1 VTSAH
6 PQPSVPAD
14 NRILKLRHRT
24 GRENAMTEPSGST
37 SVRSASISGRPPGTD
52 TGGGEPEPSPG
63 GGTQRAWAAIGLIA
77 LGAIGLVAAFFL
89 VTRDNATAPVA
100 SSAATD
106 QSAAVAPAA
115 PVAPATGPVTVSL
128 SEFKVSMPATIAAGQ
143 VTLNIRNDGTVAHE
157 LLVFKSPLQA
167 SQYPKVNG
175 GIDEEGPGI
184 TKDSDGDNL
193 DPGTTQTRTVDLSA
207 PGTYVFV
214 CNLPGHFAADMYT
227 TVVVK

>member
-1 VTSAH
+1 
-6 PQPSVPAD
+6 
-14 NRILKLRHRT
+14 
-24 GRENAMTEPSGST
+24 MTEPSGST
-37 SVRSASISGRPPGTD
+37 AISGRPRGTD
-52 TGGGEPEPSPG
+52 TGGGEPEPSRG
-63 GGTQRAWAAIGLIA
+63 GGTQRAWAAIGLIV

-89 VTRDNATAPVA
+89 VTRDNTTAPVA

-106 QSAAVAPAA
+106 QSAAVA

-128 SEFKVSMPATIAAGQ
+128 SEFKVSMPTTIAAGQ

-157 LLVFKSPLQA
+157 LLVFKSPLEA

-193 DPGTTQTRTVDLSA
+193 DPGTTQTRTVDLST

-214 CNLPGHFAADMYT
+214 CNLPGHFAAGMYT

>member
-1 VTSAH
+1 
-6 PQPSVPAD
+6 
-14 NRILKLRHRT
+14 
-24 GRENAMTEPSGST
+24 MTAPSGST
-37 SVRSASISGRPPGTD
+37 SIIGTPSGTG
-52 TGGGEPEPSPG
+52 TGGGEPEPRN
-63 GGTQRAWAAIGLIA
+63 GTRQAWAAIGLIV
-77 LGAIGLVAAFFL
+77 LGAIGLIAAFFL
-89 VTRDNATAPVA
+89 VTHDNTGAPVA

-106 QSAAVAPAA
+106 QSAAVAP
-115 PVAPATGPVTVSL
+115 VAPAAGPVTVSL
-128 SEFKVSMPATIAAGQ
+128 SEFKVSVPATIAAGQ
-143 VTLNIRNDGTVAHE
+143 VTLNIRNDGKIAHE
-157 LLVFKSPLQA
+157 LLVFKSPLEA

-214 CNLPGHFAADMYT
+214 CNLPGHFAAGMYT

>member
-1 VTSAH
+1 
-6 PQPSVPAD
+6 
-14 NRILKLRHRT
+14 
-24 GRENAMTEPSGST
+24 MTAPSGST
-37 SVRSASISGRPPGTD
+37 GISRRPPGTD
-52 TGGGEPEPSPG
+52 TGGGEPEPSRG
-63 GGTQRAWAAIGLIA
+63 GGTQRAWAAIGLIV

-89 VTRDNATAPVA
+89 VTRDNTTAPVA
-100 SSAATD
+100 ASSATD
-106 QSAAVAPAA
+106 QSATVA

-157 LLVFKSPLQA
+157 LLVFKSPLEV
-167 SQYPKVNG
+167 SQYPKVSG

-193 DPGTTQTRTVDLSA
+193 DPGTTQTRTIDLSA

-214 CNLPGHFAADMYT
+214 CNLPGHFAAGMYT

>member
-1 VTSAH
+1 MTAPTGSI
-6 PQPSVPAD
+6 SV
-14 NRILKLRHRT
+14 
-24 GRENAMTEPSGST
+24 
-37 SVRSASISGRPPGTD
+37 SGRPPGTD
-52 TGGGEPEPSPG
+52 TGGEPEPSRG
-63 GGTQRAWAAIGLIA
+63 GGTQRAWAAVGLIV
-77 LGAIGLVAAFFL
+77 LGAVGLVAAFFL
-89 VTRDNATAPVA
+89 VTRDNTTAPVA

-106 QSAAVAPAA
+106 QSAAAAPATAAPAA
-115 PVAPATGPVTVSL
+115 GPVTVSL

-143 VTLNIRNDGTVAHE
+143 VTLNIRNDGKVAHE
-157 LLVFKSPLQA
+157 LLVFKSSLDV

-214 CNLPGHFAADMYT
+214 CNLPGHFAAGMYT